1 VSKPSSAPFDS
12 QTATIADIL
21 AAVPAYAE
29 QLRTYKLD
37 VRDETIRRSREA
49 LYATMAYLLAIDAD
63 GKLARRRRR
72 SRATKA

>member
-1 VSKPSSAPFDS
+1 
-12 QTATIADIL
+12 
-21 AAVPAYAE
+21 VPDYAE
-29 QLRTYKLD
+29 VLRTYKLD

>member
-1 VSKPSSAPFDS
+1 MSDASKPFDA
-12 QTATIADIL
+12 QTAAIAEIL
-21 AAVPAYAE
+21 AAVPDYAE
-29 QLRTYKLD
+29 VLRTYKLD

-49 LYATMAYLLAIDAD
+49 LYATMAYLLAINAD

>member
-1 VSKPSSAPFDS
+1 MPD
-12 QTATIADIL
+12 
-21 AAVPAYAE
+21 YAE
-29 QLRTYKLD
+29 VLRTYKLD